1 MDSEFHLIVEAPDSK
16 QLLQLIKLL
25 FVRIT
30 ETNSNSA
37 TIADKLSKDTNNPN
51 IYFKCLISITIAL
64 SAVHDTIQFTKA

>member
-1 MDSEFHLIVEAPDSK
+1 MDSEFHLIVEATDSK

-51 IYFKCLISITIAL
+51 ISKYIF
-64 SAVHDTIQFTKA
+64 

>member
-37 TIADKLSKDTNNPN
+37 TIADKLSKDINNPN
-51 IYFKCLISITIAL
+51 ISKYIF
-64 SAVHDTIQFTKA
+64 